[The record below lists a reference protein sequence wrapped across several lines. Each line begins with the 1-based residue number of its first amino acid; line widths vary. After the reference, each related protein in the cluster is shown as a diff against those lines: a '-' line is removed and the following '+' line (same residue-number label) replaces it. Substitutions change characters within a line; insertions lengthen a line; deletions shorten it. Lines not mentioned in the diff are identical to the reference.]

1 MKERILGRINNVL
14 GYALFILISLITY
27 NFIPVGAIVGTVAF
41 FAMSLPIIFAV
52 GISILTLLIVSPASI
67 SVYLIFL
74 MIFVME
80 TILFK
85 PLVSFENRNERKK
98 VGTYLIITMF
108 VIQLINLGIIRS
120 LTFALIML
128 GAYKI
133 IVNGLSVVFNTDQKI
148 IFADEEWLSVII
160 TTIIAITF
168 NYQIFKNIN
177 ILGFGLQNVYILL
190 LTIIA
195 TISVIKRGGMISFLS
210 LGIGYIF
217 IRNIVGINQF
227 ADVNYKMIYITIF
240 TVLLSIILQFKKKYM
255 LLILWIINLITLSI
269 MYYNISSYIYILIP
283 SIIASIIV
291 LRDSNFD
298 FSNIFNSEFLLG
310 DGSERR
316 LKPPVEEK
324 REILE
329 DENAKKRRAITE
341 KLKKEENIRAF
352 EEKII
357 LDKKIKKLK
366 IYNQIVFF
374 DKIIKNIYLECIKN
388 DINLNIYEIC
398 DILNMNNLVVDIE
411 DKEVTKE
418 LEVLKQVS
426 TKVVI
431 TMFKKIE
438 KDYEN
443 IKEKEKEK
451 QEQEEHLKQL
461 EDSIEENNEDEK
473 KEKNNTIVSRI
484 VEINKKTI
492 KSIKDKLLRE

>member
-1 MKERILGRINNVL
+1 MCF
-14 GYALFILISLITY
+14 GYTLFILISLITY

-52 GISILTLLIVSPASI
+52 GISIITLLIVSPVSI

-74 MIFVME
+74 MLFVME
-80 TILFK
+80 TLLFK

-98 VGTYLIITMF
+98 VGTYLIVTMF
-108 VIQLINLGIIRS
+108 IIQIINLGVIRS
-120 LTFALIML
+120 LTFSLIMF
-128 GAYKI
+128 GIYKI
-133 IVNGLSVVFNTDQKI
+133 IVNALFVVFNPEQKI
-148 IFADEEWLSVII
+148 IFSDEEWFSVII
-160 TTIIAITF
+160 AMIIAITF
-168 NYQIFKNIN
+168 NYPIFRNIN
-177 ILGFGLQNVYILL
+177 ILGLGVENSYILFL
-190 LTIIA
+190 AIVSSIA
-195 TISVIKRGGMISFLS
+195 VTKRGGMLGFLS

-217 IRNIVGINQF
+217 IRNIAGTNILTDINF
-227 ADVNYKMIYITIF
+227 KMINITVF
-240 TVLLSIILQFKKKYM
+240 TMLLSVILQFKRKYM
-255 LLILWIINLITLSI
+255 LLTLWIINLIALSL
-269 MYYNISSYIYILIP
+269 MYYNLSAYMYILIP
-283 SIIASIIV
+283 SIISSVIV
-291 LRDSNFD
+291 LTNANFD
-298 FSNIFNSEFLLG
+298 FSNILNSEFLLG

-316 LKPPVEEK
+316 LKAPVEEK
-324 REILE
+324 KEALE
-329 DENAKKRRAITE
+329 DEDTKKKRIIVE
-341 KLKKEENIRAF
+341 KLRNEENIRGF

-388 DINLNIYEIC
+388 EINLNIYEIC

-426 TKVVI
+426 TKVVL

-443 IKEKEKEK
+443 IMEKEK
-451 QEQEEHLKQL
+451 QEQEENLKQL

-484 VEINKKTI
+484 VEINKKKI

>member
-74 MIFVME
+74 MLFVME

-98 VGTYLIITMF
+98 VGTYLVITMF

-120 LTFALIML
+120 LTFALIMF
-128 GAYKI
+128 GVYKI

-195 TISVIKRGGMISFLS
+195 TIGVIKRGGMISFLS

-411 DKEVTKE
+411 DEEVTKE

-426 TKVVI
+426 TKIILV
-431 TMFKKIE
+431 MYKKFEKNYKTTKESKKEEKDDLQEKVTSIE
-438 KDYEN
+438 KDNESG
-443 IKEKEKEK
+443 KEKTK
-451 QEQEEHLKQL
+451 
-461 EDSIEENNEDEK
+461 
-473 KEKNNTIVSRI
+473 NTIVGKI
-484 VEINKKTI
+484 VEINKRTI